1 MAAVIVTLLIGVFAC
16 NIYIVANLYRRVKNL
31 ENNQRQLVKKIEVI
45 GIPITD
51 KDKLVESLT
60 GGINVLE

>member
-1 MAAVIVTLLIGVFAC
+1 
-16 NIYIVANLYRRVKNL
+16 VKNL

-45 GIPITD
+45 GIPISD